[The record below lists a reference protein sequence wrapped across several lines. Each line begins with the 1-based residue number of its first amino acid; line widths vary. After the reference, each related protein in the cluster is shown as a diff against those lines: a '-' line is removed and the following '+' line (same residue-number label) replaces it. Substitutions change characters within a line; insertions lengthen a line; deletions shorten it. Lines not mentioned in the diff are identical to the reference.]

1 MVEKID
7 SALVRKEKLI
17 EQVKMLGQEVI
28 DRAEDIVGDND
39 FRYSLE
45 VRLIFTHE
53 EPPEIECT
61 TTYLSRRFIEGLNN
75 ISIPTTISQS
85 GIPLNSIRESC
96 GFEPIINKGE

>member
-1 MVEKID
+1 MSIGRD
-7 SALVRKEKLI
+7 LALVHKEKLI

-45 VRLIFTHE
+45 IRLIFSHE

-61 TTYLSRRFIEGLNN
+61 STYMSKKYIE
-75 ISIPTTISQS
+75 S
-85 GIPLNSIRESC
+85 LNSEIIR
-96 GFEPIINKGE
+96 K

>member
-1 MVEKID
+1 MGIKRD

-17 EQVKMLGQEVI
+17 EQVKLLGQEVI

-53 EPPEIECT
+53 GSPEIECT
-61 TTYLSRRFIEGLNN
+61 SNYMSKRYIDSLMI
-75 ISIPTTISQS
+75 
-85 GIPLNSIRESC
+85 
-96 GFEPIINKGE
+96 K

>member
-1 MVEKID
+1 MSIGRD

-28 DRAEDIVGDND
+28 DRAEDIVGEND

-45 VRLIFTHE
+45 VRLIFSHE

-61 TTYLSRRFIEGLNN
+61 SMYMSRKYVNALCKE
-75 ISIPTTISQS
+75 
-85 GIPLNSIRESC
+85 
-96 GFEPIINKGE
+96 